1 MRAWFVIFPFLFI
14 MPAAATPFGDAIAN
28 FTNGSIQNTGPY
40 LPDVN
45 WQESGHV
52 RGWIDIVGFKDMIRE
67 NDTDFVPGNP
77 SDFAI
82 VRYDAEADV
91 PGIVINLL
99 KSVQVFKNGD
109 TVVAVLN
116 VDLFWKSMI
125 CYDKSCWEVPHHEE
139 VQFQDSEKS
148 PKTYPMNEPLNVTVM
163 FYNNSYS
170 PKAVVNTGN
179 NNWTLSEKY
188 IYIGEQIEHFS
199 KKGYVRTNEK
209 GVKYVT
215 YYPANI
221 WKNGNETLFSR
232 MDDSVVINT
241 ANFNLSNL
249 TVTAVDPYN
258 LETGSSSYNYSR
270 IDYSPYKAFS
280 PEFFF
285 IFLPIS
291 IIYWVAKK
299 SIRRIL

>member
-1 MRAWFVIFPFLFI
+1 MRACLVIFPLLFV
-14 MPAAATPFGDAIAN
+14 MHAAASPFGDAIAN
-28 FTNGSIQNTGPY
+28 FSNGSVQNMGPY
-40 LPDVN
+40 FPDVD
-45 WQESGHV
+45 WQESGYV
-52 RGWIDIVGFKDMIRE
+52 RGWIDIVGFREMIRE
-67 NDTDFVPGNP
+67 NDTDFVPDNA

-82 VRYDAEADV
+82 VQYDAKANV
-91 PGIVINLL
+91 PGVVTNLL
-99 KSVQVFKNGD
+99 KSVQVLQNGNN
-109 TVVAVLN
+109 VVAVLN
-116 VDLFWKSMI
+116 VGLSWKSII
-125 CYDKSCWEVPHHEE
+125 CDDKSCWEVSHHEE

-148 PKTYPMNEPLNVTVM
+148 PKTYPMNESLNVTVA

-170 PKAVVNTGN
+170 PKAVVNAGR

-188 IYIGEQIEHFS
+188 IYSSGQIEHFS
-199 KKGYVRTNEK
+199 KKGYVSMNKK

-241 ANFNLSNL
+241 ANFNLSDL
-249 TVTAVDPYN
+249 TVTAVDPYSR
-258 LETGSSSYNYSR
+258 TGSTSYNYSR